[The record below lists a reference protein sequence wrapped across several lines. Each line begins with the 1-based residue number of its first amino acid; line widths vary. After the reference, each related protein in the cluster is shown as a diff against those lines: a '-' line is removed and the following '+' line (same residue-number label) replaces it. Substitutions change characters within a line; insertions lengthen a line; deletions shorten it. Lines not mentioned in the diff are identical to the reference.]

1 MMSPEP
7 VDQRRTSEGRAH
19 QPNILFI
26 MTDQHRY
33 DCLRTYGNDKIQ
45 TPHIDRLAADGVVF
59 EQSFCSFP
67 VCTPSRYSLLTGLYA
82 RQHLGQSNHSTIPS
96 ALETF
101 PRTLKNAG
109 YRTKAVGKMHLAP
122 TYLDVGFEE
131 MELAEQDGVGRFDD
145 DYHRYLK
152 DRAVVDRVDLMDQ
165 VKEYRDQAPRDYWE
179 AFGAVESDVP
189 EALHS
194 TTWIGERALAAID
207 QWDGDGNLLMASFIK
222 PHHPF
227 DPPAPWSRMY
237 RPADLSLLPGWTDAC
252 PPHDLD
258 MHAGYFPH
266 RSLTEAVL
274 KKVMAHYYGTISHI
288 DFWVGKMIDRLKSR
302 KMYEDTLVI
311 FTSDHGE
318 YMGFHHLLLKGGY
331 LYDPLVQVPLII
343 KYPFSQHDHR
353 RGIKSD
359 ALVSNVDIA
368 PTVLR
373 QAGCEPGPFMT
384 GLDLASEPA
393 GRKVVFAEGPGQQ
406 QYMLRSRDH
415 KLLLRKHRDRSLFF
429 DLQEDALELNNV
441 FHHADYQREVH
452 HYAEALA
459 EMLLF
464 DIPQPVYLDENA
476 PSIELADVPS
486 KDDDHRD
493 VMMEWVRQQMKR

>member
-1 MMSPEP
+1 MMSQGP
-7 VDQRRTSEGRAH
+7 VDQQRTSTGSTSK
-19 QPNILFI
+19 PNILLI

-33 DCLRTYGNDKIQ
+33 DCLGAYGNDYVQ

-82 RQHLGQSNHSTIPS
+82 RQHLGQGNHSTIPS
-96 ALETF
+96 AFDTF
-101 PRTLKNAG
+101 PRMLKNAG
-109 YRTKAVGKMHLAP
+109 YRTRAVGKMHLTP

-131 MELAEQDGVGRFDD
+131 MELAEQDGAGRYDD

-152 DRAVVDRVDLMDQ
+152 DHGVVDRVDLMDQ
-165 VKEYRDQAPRDYWE
+165 VKEYRDQAPRDYWDT
-179 AFGAVESDVP
+179 FGAIESDVP
-189 EALHS
+189 EEHHS

-207 QWDGDGNLLMASFIK
+207 RWDGGGNLLLASFVK

-227 DPPAPWSRMY
+227 DPPAPWSRLY
-237 RPADLSLLPGWTDAC
+237 RPDDLALLPGWTNQC
-252 PPHDLD
+252 LPHDLD
-258 MHAGYFPH
+258 MHEGYFPH
-266 RSLTEAVL
+266 ETLTEVVL
-274 KKVMAHYYGTISHI
+274 RQVMAHYYGAISHI
-288 DFWVGKMIDRLKSR
+288 DSWVGKMLDRLKSR
-302 KMYEDTLVI
+302 NVYDDTLVI

-318 YMGFHHLLLKGGY
+318 YIGFHHLLLKGGY

-343 KYPFSQHDHR
+343 KYPFNQHADR
-353 RGIKSD
+353 RGTRSD
-359 ALVSNVDIA
+359 ALVSNIDIA

-384 GLDLASEPA
+384 GLDLAGEPA
-393 GRKVVFAEGPGQQ
+393 GREVVFAEGPRQQ

-429 DLQEDALELNNV
+429 DLQEDAMELNNV
-441 FHHADYQREVH
+441 FHHADYQRDVH
-452 HYAEALA
+452 RYSEALA

-476 PSIELADVPS
+476 PVIDAGNVPAMN
-486 KDDDHRD
+486 DDHRD
-493 VMMEWVRQQMKR
+493 VMSTWVRQEMKR